1 MTQWGTWVP
10 YAGTDAIFL
19 GITVLVIGV
28 IFVYLGMK
36 LKRPV
41 GVKRPGKAVSVFIML
56 IWSLSLVTFLV
67 ALLAYVVQLYQMH
80 MIEASPTNPIS
91 SVTIIS
97 GIAAFVII
105 TYATRK
111 NGLKTA
117 LISALVGT
125 MAGPMIFELPFDLI
139 VMNRTFPPIP
149 PNPTLFRLLFFLPLF
164 LVEVSTF
171 SLLTLSPLMKLSKYT
186 LFSLAGMFFVF
197 AVWALFGFS
206 YPSYVVPIVLNT
218 ISKILSFVVAI
229 TLFVRLDRAGSAI

>member
-1 MTQWGTWVP
+1 M
-10 YAGTDAIFL
+10 
-19 GITVLVIGV
+19 
-28 IFVYLGMK
+28 
-36 LKRPV
+36 
-41 GVKRPGKAVSVFIML
+41 S
-56 IWSLSLVTFLV
+56 
-67 ALLAYVVQLYQMH
+67 
-80 MIEASPTNPIS
+80 
-91 SVTIIS
+91 
-97 GIAAFVII
+97 
-105 TYATRK
+105 
-111 NGLKTA
+111 
-117 LISALVGT
+117 
-125 MAGPMIFELPFDLI
+125 
-139 VMNRTFPPIP
+139 RTFPPIP

>member
-28 IFVYLGMK
+28 IFAYLGIR
-36 LKRPV
+36 LTHPV
-41 GVKRPGKAVSVFIML
+41 GIKRPGKTVSVFLVLM
-56 IWSLSLVTFLV
+56 WSLSLVTFFV
-67 ALLAYVVQLYQMH
+67 ALFTYAVQLSQMH

-91 SVTIIS
+91 NVTIFS

-105 TYATRK
+105 ACATRK

-117 LISALVGT
+117 LTSALIGT

-139 VMNRTFPPIP
+139 VMSRTFPAIP
-149 PNPTLFRLLFFLPLF
+149 PYPGLFRLLFFLPLF

-186 LFSLAGMFFVF
+186 LFSLAAMFFVF

-206 YPSYVVPIVLNT
+206 YPSDVVPMALNT
-218 ISKILSFVVAI
+218 TSKILSFVAAI
-229 TLFVRLDRAGSAI
+229 TLFVRLDKEGSAT

>member
-1 MTQWGTWVP
+1 MTQWGTWVS
-10 YAGTDAIFL
+10 YAGTDSIFL
-19 GITVLVIGV
+19 SITVLVVGV
-28 IFVYLGMK
+28 IFAYLGMK

-41 GVKRPGKAVSVFIML
+41 GIERPGKAVSVFMML
-56 IWSLSLVTFLV
+56 IWGLSLITFFV
-67 ALLAYVVQLYQMH
+67 ALFTYAVQLSQMH

-91 SVTIIS
+91 NVTIFS
-97 GIAAFVII
+97 AIAAFAII
-105 TYATRK
+105 TCATRK
-111 NGLKTA
+111 NGVKTA
-117 LISALVGT
+117 LTSALVGT

-149 PNPTLFRLLFFLPLF
+149 PHPALFRLLFFLPLF

-171 SLLTLSPLMKLSKYT
+171 SLLTLSSLMKLSKYT

-206 YPSYVVPIVLNT
+206 YPSDGVPLALNT

-229 TLFVRLDRAGSAI
+229 TLFVRLDKADSAI